1 MIELK
6 DLEINAAFYEMFERT
21 FGDDF
26 FTILSSLRS
35 NPYFDELRKKKPE
48 ELSAEEAEAL
58 LQDNL
63 RMSQIMR
70 SQTSRIT
77 YIAYKLHK
85 KDYKTSYDDF
95 IAFLATCDATAF
107 MDPDFIAG
115 VWGMKEEDK
124 IVPKS
129 VKNVYRAVKQPAQ

>member
-1 MIELK
+1 MIKIE

-26 FTILSSLRS
+26 FTILASLKS
-35 NPYFDELRKKKPE
+35 TPYYDELRKKDAKDLKE
-48 ELSAEEAEAL
+48 DEAEL
-58 LQDNL
+58 LLKDNL
-63 RMSQIMR
+63 RMSKIMR

-95 IAFLATCDATAF
+95 IEFLATCDASIF
-107 MDPDFIAG
+107 MDPNFIAD
-115 VWGMKEEDK
+115 VWALIANDRV
-124 IVPKS
+124 IPKS
-129 VKNVYRAVKQPAQ
+129 IKNA